1 MPNLKG
7 TLLLAVVALAA
18 ATVTN
23 AKTGADLQSFS
34 ATNIKNAHTYGL
46 YFTDKDEG
54 FFSTITG
61 IFSSDREAEFK
72 NMLVDSDQM
81 SLLNINVKNAELKDY
96 AT

>member
-1 MPNLKG
+1 MNPLKG
-7 TLLLAVVALAA
+7 LLLIAAVTLAS

-23 AKTGADLQSFS
+23 AKTGADLQTFS
-34 ATNIKNAHTYGL
+34 AANIKNSHTYGL

-72 NMLVDSDQM
+72 NMLVDTDQI
-81 SLLNINVKNAELKDY
+81 SLLNINVKNPELKDY
-96 AT
+96 A